1 MTVLYLTKLGPWEA
15 DTFVKN
21 IFKASYHKEINYFII
36 LQKFERCSF
45 LFCPLLKHFSGS
57 LPHRKA
63 GLTYRAAG
71 VDIQAGERLVDAIKP
86 MAAAT
91 TRAGCT
97 GSLGMFGGIFDCKAA
112 GFKDPLLV
120 SGTDGVGTKLK
131 VGLTLIL
138 LMAILANT
146 KRR

>member
-1 MTVLYLTKLGPWEA
+1 MLYLTNLGPWEA
-15 DTFVKN
+15 DSIVKLLLRYCFVKE
-21 IFKASYHKEINYFII
+21 IATLYHIAKI
-36 LQKFERCSF
+36 LKV
-45 LFCPLLKHFSGS
+45 LIPFCTLLKKISRS

-131 VGLTLIL
+131 VGLTLML
-138 LMAILANT
+138 LVAYLANT
-146 KRR
+146 K